1 MQVKELLSRLLQM
14 VITLLGVSFLTFSL
28 TYIAPGDPV
37 EMLLEVGDTMVSK
50 ETVEQTRHE
59 LGLDKPFIV
68 QYGNWLKGVVTGD
81 MGMSYSAKVPVV
93 AKLAQGMSG
102 TLTLAGAAMF
112 LTIIVSVP
120 CGVMAAYYKNKWP
133 DYMLRSFSFVGMSMP
148 PFWVGLLLLYCLGLK
163 LRLFP
168 IVGGEVSFNGVVL
181 PAVTLAILLS
191 SKYSRYVRTAVL
203 EELGKDYVIGARTR
217 GMSSIYILWHHVLPN
232 SCLPLVTLFGLAF
245 GWLLGGVAI
254 IEMIFSWP
262 GIGRLAVYSIEM
274 RDYPMIQG
282 VVLWIALFYMFIN
295 FVVDISYYYLD
306 PRLSRGEHK

>member
-1 MQVKELLSRLLQM
+1 
-14 VITLLGVSFLTFSL
+14 
-28 TYIAPGDPV
+28 
-37 EMLLEVGDTMVSK
+37 
-50 ETVEQTRHE
+50 
-59 LGLDKPFIV
+59 
-68 QYGNWLKGVVTGD
+68 
-81 MGMSYSAKVPVV
+81 MSYSAKVPVV

-133 DYMLRSFSFVGMSMP
+133 DYILRSFSFVGMSMP

-295 FVVDISYYYLD
+295 FMVDISYYYLD